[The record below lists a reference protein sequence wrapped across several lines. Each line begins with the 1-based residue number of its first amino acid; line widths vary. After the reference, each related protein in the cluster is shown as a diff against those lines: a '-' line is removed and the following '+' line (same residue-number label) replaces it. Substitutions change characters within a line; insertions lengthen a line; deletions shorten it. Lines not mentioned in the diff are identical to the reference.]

1 MEPRVTTW
9 LGLRLAGLAVE
20 STTRRTARCGA
31 DTVATIVDQT
41 IRALGWLLADA
52 SVSLKTSTL
61 RADRRVREY
70 TASAIIDSSNGTA
83 TTVARSILDRHDLAQ
98 IDGPSWTSA
107 WDVKLGRRTRAIAEH
122 GRQSSLLN
130 HKTSIERNVL
140 CCAGQRKAGERDD
153 GLPGFMHGWEW
164 KEKGGGGWGDEE

>member
-9 LGLRLAGLAVE
+9 LGLRFAGLAVE
-20 STTRRTARCGA
+20 SATRRTARCGA

-61 RADRRVREY
+61 RADRRVREN
-70 TASAIIDSSNGTA
+70 TASAIVDSSNGTA
-83 TTVARSILDRHDLAQ
+83 TAVTRSILERHNLAQ

-107 WDVKLGRRTRAIAEH
+107 WDVKLGRQARAIAEH
-122 GRQSSLLN
+122 RRQSSLLS
-130 HKTSIERNVL
+130 HKTSIERNIL
-140 CCAGQRKAGERDD
+140 CCAGQRKAGEHDD
-153 GLPGFMHGWEW
+153 GLPGFMHGWER
-164 KEKGGGGWGDEE
+164 KEKGEGGWGDKE